1 MSAAAISRPL
11 FAALR
16 RALVLLAALS
26 FVLSGM
32 SSLHTA
38 HAMAGG
44 QDMHA
49 SETAAPV
56 DAASH
61 CDSNEQPAP
70 EAAPDG
76 ALSCC
81 VVACAPAVMLPVLP
95 QALIALPA
103 GSLFILPP
111 PQPVLDRQLAGLFRP
126 PRQNA

>member
-1 MSAAAISRPL
+1 MSAAAISRSL

-44 QDMHA
+44 HDLHA
-49 SETAAPV
+49 SATAPPV

-61 CDSNEQPAP
+61 CDSHDRQAP

-76 ALSCC
+76 GLSCC
-81 VVACAPAVMLPVLP
+81 AVACAPAVVLPALP
-95 QALIALPA
+95 QALIGLPG

-111 PQPVLDRQLAGLFRP
+111 VQPVLDRQLAGLFRP
-126 PRQNA
+126 PRQPV